1 MDRYVVVAEAT
12 WWLLGETINVIGH
25 SLKWRCMMRY
35 TLLLV
40 AVLLIVGCEVDNPFT
55 QDTPQTIVIPADA
68 DWELIATLERNPLR
82 PSQFYIFPEEMHVIN
97 TGYVA
102 GEHFIFEIGKEHRE
116 TYRNKIRHY
125 IIQPT
130 LPFQDVDKH
139 PGQVSQ
145 WEEEGVKFDGH
156 QYFFLSE
163 GWYVSKPNSPAVGLG
178 IEFDLTHFKPTEEFP
193 GPAETLH
200 SVTIG
205 LINTLDNPIIGRGP
219 SYIDGDARLRIYV
232 SQ

>member
-1 MDRYVVVAEAT
+1 
-12 WWLLGETINVIGH
+12 
-25 SLKWRCMMRY
+25 MRY
-35 TLLLV
+35 TLLLI

-82 PSQFYIFPEEMHVIN
+82 PETFYIFDWQAEVIN
-97 TGYVA
+97 TAYVD
-102 GEHFIFEIGKEHRE
+102 GKHFIFEIGKEHRE

-145 WEEEGVKFDGH
+145 WKAEGVKFDGH
-156 QYFFLSE
+156 RYFFLSE
-163 GWYVSKPNSPAVGLG
+163 GWYIPKENLIGEHAIGLG
-178 IEFDLTHFKPTEEFP
+178 VEFDLTHFKPTEEFP
-193 GPAETLH
+193 APAETLH
-200 SVTIG
+200 NVRIG
-205 LINTLDNPIIGRGP
+205 LINTLDNPIIGQGP
-219 SYIDGDARLRIYV
+219 SYIEADARLRIYV

>member
-1 MDRYVVVAEAT
+1 
-12 WWLLGETINVIGH
+12 
-25 SLKWRCMMRY
+25 MRY
-35 TLLLV
+35 TLLLI

-68 DWELIATLERNPLR
+68 DWELIATLERNPLK
-82 PSQFYIFPEEMHVIN
+82 PETFYIFDWQVEAIN
-97 TGYVA
+97 TAYVA
-102 GEHFIFEIGKEHRE
+102 GQHFIFEIGREHRE

-130 LPFQDVDKH
+130 LPFQDVEKH

-156 QYFFLSE
+156 RYFFLSE
-163 GWYVSKPNSPAVGLG
+163 GWYIQKENLGGKHAIGLG
-178 IEFDLTHFKPTEEFP
+178 VEFDLTYFKPTEEFP
-193 GPAETLH
+193 GTAETLH

-219 SYIDGDARLRIYV
+219 SFIEADARLRIYV

>member
-1 MDRYVVVAEAT
+1 
-12 WWLLGETINVIGH
+12 
-25 SLKWRCMMRY
+25 MRY
-35 TLLLV
+35 TLLLI

-82 PSQFYIFPEEMHVIN
+82 PSQFYIFPEEMPVIN
-97 TGYVA
+97 TAYVD
-102 GEHFIFEIGKEHRE
+102 GKHFIFEIGKEHRE

-130 LPFQDVDKH
+130 LPFQDVEKH

-156 QYFFLSE
+156 RYFFLSE
-163 GWYVSKPNSPAVGLG
+163 SWYIPKENLIGEHAIGLG
-178 IEFDLTHFKPTEEFP
+178 VEFDLTHSKPTEEFP
-193 GPAETLH
+193 DPAETLH
-200 SVTIG
+200 NVRLG
-205 LINTLDNPIIGRGP
+205 LINTLDNPIIGQGP
-219 SYIDGDARLRIYV
+219 SFIEANARLRSYG
-232 SQ
+232 SR